1 MQLDAYVFTD
11 KVQRSDAESVQ
22 HRNLE
27 EGSATHSGIVVC
39 YKVLEL
45 IIP

>member
-1 MQLDAYVFTD
+1 MQLDAYIFTD
-11 KVQRSDAESVQ
+11 KVQRSDTESVQ

-27 EGSATHSGIVVC
+27 EESATLSGIVVC
-39 YKVLEL
+39 HKVLEL